1 MNLPRRFLVFEIDF
15 NKYEEAIYDMRPRN
29 YSRKREA
36 ILAKVRS
43 TKSHP
48 TADWVYQELKE
59 EHPDLSLATVYRNIA
74 LFKEEGDV
82 VSVGTVNGQERFDG
96 NARPHGHFVCRQ
108 CQAVIDFDSP
118 NDPSEITAYL
128 EGSRRFRVDRVD
140 LTAYG
145 LCEACAASGFINNN
159 EKRA

>member
-1 MNLPRRFLVFEIDF
+1 M
-15 NKYEEAIYDMRPRN
+15 KSRN

-36 ILAKVRS
+36 ILAKIRS

-48 TADWVYQELKE
+48 TADWVFQELRG

-74 LFKEEGDV
+74 LFKEEGSV

-96 NARPHGHFVCRQ
+96 SVHPHGHFVCRQ
-108 CQAVIDFDSP
+108 CQAVIDIDSP
-118 NDPSEITAYL
+118 TDQPEITAYL
-128 EGSRRFRVDRVD
+128 EDTQRFKVDRVD

-145 LCEACAASGFINNN
+145 LCQTCAA
-159 EKRA
+159 